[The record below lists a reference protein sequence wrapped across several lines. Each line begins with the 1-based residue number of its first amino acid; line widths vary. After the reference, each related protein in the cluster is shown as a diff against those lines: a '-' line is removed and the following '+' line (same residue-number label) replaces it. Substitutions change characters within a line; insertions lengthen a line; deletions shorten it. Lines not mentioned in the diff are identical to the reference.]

1 MTSRFRSQIL
11 QEAHS
16 QTGAIVDEMKSYS
29 IQPVE
34 NDGLNLYSNTRI
46 NPDVS
51 PPFTSSQDITIR
63 LTSNNFDVC
72 EFGNSYLHLKLRLR
86 LRFQNAPKV
95 EGSDQFADML
105 KKNQF
110 VFLGLKASSHIIR
123 SYSFKF
129 NDVPIP
135 STMQSS
141 ALYESFLYSTLMSKQ
156 ERENKKYVFSPYEEV
171 VSLDNSTCGV
181 FIPVGELVDGSYQ
194 MLDLIIPYNNLL
206 ALQGW
211 QEFPNRIFGELKL
224 VCNTT
229 AEGFVYAE
237 VSPMTSIKK
246 GILSG
251 KIDKAT
257 PHISDVLSAVD
268 STFEFNRCFEQVS
281 VPSSAQF
288 ITGWD
293 SENNKLKFAS
303 SAEFTPFIDELMVVE
318 AWTDVKGY
326 RASDAALSE
335 LQRHFSSEPFVVC
348 AQKMES
354 YSFPQGPDYSGLRC
368 AMNVRFNRATDAVV
382 LFPKDS
388 RHRTIFTNIAYDKLQ
403 LQIGN
408 QRYPEQLL
416 STDSPQFFEQQIQAS
431 DFDSMFSASE
441 EFEHSMTDIMT
452 DGERYLKPTT
462 DNTSF
467 IVLYEFER
475 SGGSAANST
484 WFDGISG
491 VEKVEISGSPI
502 YPNFDCYFNGINTPA
517 PILCTCCESWWLF
530 RIVGGKVNCQ
540 YCAAHE
546 FKEAYD
552 SPDVEAV

>member
-1 MTSRFRSQIL
+1 MSRRFRSQIL
-11 QEAHS
+11 QEAHTDDGS
-16 QTGAIVDEMKSYS
+16 IVKEMKSYS
-29 IQPVE
+29 IQPVA
-34 NDGLNLYSNTRI
+34 NDGVNIYSNTRI
-46 NPDVS
+46 NPD
-51 PPFTSSQDITIR
+51 TSGPYSSTQDITIR

-72 EFGNSYLHLKLRLR
+72 EFGNSYLHLKVRLR
-86 LRFQNAPKV
+86 LRFQNAPQV
-95 EGSDQFADML
+95 EGSDAFAEML

-110 VFLGLKASSHIIR
+110 VFIGLKASSHVIR
-123 SYSFKF
+123 SYSFKH
-129 NDVPIP
+129 NDVPIA

-156 ERENKKYVFSPYEEV
+156 ERENKKFVFSPYEEV

-181 FIPVGELVDGSYQ
+181 FVPIGELVDGSYQ
-194 MLDLIIPYNNLL
+194 TLDLIIPYNSLL

-224 VCNTT
+224 VINTT

-251 KIDKAT
+251 KIDVST

-268 STFEFNRCFEQVS
+268 STFDFHRCFEQVS

-303 SAEFTPFIDELMVVE
+303 SQEFTPFIDELLVQE
-318 AWTDVKGY
+318 AWVDVKGY
-326 RASDAALSE
+326 RMSDSALGE

-348 AQKMES
+348 AQKAETYTFPNGPES
-354 YSFPQGPDYSGLRC
+354 SGIRT
-368 AMNVRFNRATDAVV
+368 AMNVRFNHTTDAVI

-388 RHRTIFTNIAYDKLQ
+388 RHRTIFTNIGYDKLQ

-416 STDSPQFFEQQIQAS
+416 STVSPQFHEQQMQAS
-431 DFDSMFSASE
+431 DFDSMFAASE
-441 EFEHSMTDIMT
+441 EFEHSLTDMLT
-452 DGERYLKPTT
+452 DGERMLRPTT

-467 IVLYEFER
+467 LVLYQFER
-475 SGGSAANST
+475 SGGSAPNST
-484 WFDGISG
+484 WFDGVNG
-491 VEKVEISGSPI
+491 VEKVELSGSPLH
-502 YPNFDCYFNGINTPA
+502 PNFDVYYSGGATPA
-517 PILCTCCESWWLF
+517 PILCNDTETYWIF
-530 RIVGGKVNCQ
+530 RLINGRVNCQ
-540 YCAAHE
+540 YVVGHE
-546 FKEAYD
+546 FAEGFSD
-552 SPDVEAV
+552 PSIEAV